1 MSPGKIL
8 ANRVARA
15 HNFYSCYNQA
25 NAYGC
30 FLGHLERWISAVF
43 QTDFVE
49 AHNQRRLFGLV
60 GWGGA
65 WGGGW
70 GGGVGGVPRLSRECA
85 QAPLGSPG
93 AGASRATHVR
103 TREDGDV
110 CQWPQVLASAGHCS
124 SQQRLLAARLS
135 AGGTA
140 RGQEA
145 GLAGGGVAA
154 RLGETTR
161 AGHTAPESRDAD
173 AVARARPPAL
183 AALAAAAHWQ
193 PGPAAAPPEGPGAG
207 AQWPRAPPRGAL
219 RLDRHP
225 TGRGPPA
232 VGACGTSGQP
242 LLPHAHHPILAL
254 RIDRR
259 SSHTRGGRNIEVSW
273 PFLVGFS
280 ATG

>member
-1 MSPGKIL
+1 MPL
-8 ANRVARA
+8 
-15 HNFYSCYNQA
+15 
-25 NAYGC
+25 
-30 FLGHLERWISAVF
+30 
-43 QTDFVE
+43 
-49 AHNQRRLFGLV
+49 
-60 GWGGA
+60 WGGA

-70 GGGVGGVPRLSRECA
+70 GGGVGGVPRWSRECA

-154 RLGETTR
+154 RLGEATR
-161 AGHTAPESRDAD
+161 AGHTGPESRDAD
-173 AVARARPPAL
+173 AAAPARPPAL

-242 LLPHAHHPILAL
+242 LLPPTHRPILVPDCGSTIEPYE
-254 RIDRR
+254 RW
-259 SSHTRGGRNIEVSW
+259 SKHRGFVAVFGRVFGRW
-273 PFLVGFS
+273 LKY
-280 ATG
+280 